1 MTKQEFIQQA
11 ALILLQ
17 HKYGESVDYLADYVK
32 NYADAIYE
40 LCGQQQE
47 NPNPEVM
54 AGCAADEPIENLLR
68 EIDRLDGESTRQL
81 REKSSCYF
89 QKGGYAAKVRRI
101 CENYDFVHVPNFID
115 FGKGFFEKERG
126 IGEKCCAVVD
136 QALKNLYNITSW

>member
-47 NPNPEVM
+47 NPNPEAM

-68 EIDRLDGESTRQL
+68 EIDRLDGEELRQK
-81 REKSSCYF
+81 REKYKGYF
-89 QKGGYAAKVRRI
+89 QKNGYATKVRNI
-101 CENYDFVHVPNFID
+101 CEHYGFIHVHNLIGFGRGAFKRERFV
-115 FGKGFFEKERG
+115 
-126 IGEKCCAVVD
+126 GEYCCAVVD